1 MIRSTLSA
9 AVLTVFLAI
18 PAQAELIRKQSPHS
32 VKETVDRLESAIKD
46 RGLTVVVRVDHA
58 AAAKKAGLE
67 LRPTELIIFG
77 SAAVGTPLMQQ
88 EQTMGLS
95 LPIKALAWQD
105 ATGQVWLGYD
115 APASMASE
123 RGVPGD
129 HPVVQKIGGAL
140 KALSDDATKK

>member
-32 VKETVDRLESAIKD
+32 VKETVDRLETAIKE

-95 LPIKALAWQD
+95 LPIKALA
-105 ATGQVWLGYD
+105 
-115 APASMASE
+115 
-123 RGVPGD
+123 
-129 HPVVQKIGGAL
+129 
-140 KALSDDATKK
+140 